1 MSAFP
6 FGAVL
11 FDLDGVLI
19 DSEGLIGGLWHEV
32 LREHGLDLPAPEVAA
47 RTVGRTFGPVLD
59 DLRLAYGWAAPADF
73 QERLGGRLNGALGA
87 VQAIEG
93 ARLTLERLRAAGIPL
108 AVASNSAQERLH
120 LKLGA
125 AGLANLVP
133 HAFCPADVGGRG
145 KPLPDLY
152 LHAAA
157 ALDVSP
163 ADCLVVE
170 DSAPGAAAGA
180 AAGAQVWG
188 LLAGGH
194 VHPDTAA
201 GLRAAG
207 AARTLDSHAALRE
220 ALGLG

>member
-1 MSAFP
+1 MSSFP

-32 LREHGLDLPAPEVAA
+32 LREHGLELPAPEVAA

-59 DLRLAYGWAAPADF
+59 ELHAAYGWAAPGGF
-73 QERLGGRLNGALGA
+73 QDRLGSRLNEALGA

-93 ARLTLERLRAAGIPL
+93 ARLTLERLRMAGVPL

-125 AGLANLVP
+125 AGLADLVEY
-133 HAFCPADVGGRG
+133 AFSPADVGGRG

-157 ALDVSP
+157 ALGVPP
-163 ADCLVVE
+163 AHCLVVE
-170 DSAPGAAAGA
+170 DSAPGARAGA

-194 VHPDTAA
+194 VHPGTAA
-201 GLRAAG
+201 DLEGAG
-207 AARTLDSHAALRE
+207 AARVLASHTELRAALN
-220 ALGLG
+220 LG